1 MYDTTIAA
9 KLIGQLKA
17 FLGRI
22 SPRFR
27 KPVARF
33 IGDMMYGIMAEK
45 DVKLTSIVRALKEG
59 ITPKKVEDRLSRMLS
74 SKDLERNLHDV
85 IAEEGARKVH
95 RDTLIILD
103 PSDVQKPYAK
113 KMEYLAKVWDGSKG
127 GVGDNLGFWGCMAVA
142 CEDAPVAKR
151 SGRLSAEREP
161 RSGRKGPRGGR
172 RPIPLHFRLWSADS
186 PGFVSENEEVKAIVD
201 EITKHTKRRGIFVY
215 DRGGDNIEFYRH
227 SLDKGLDFIVRLKE
241 RCVRSWKRNVMC
253 GELAWQCR
261 MLYREVVAFDHHGTE
276 KRVTIEFGVVPVRLP
291 DIPDRLLHMVVV
303 RGFGQ
308 KPMMLLTTL
317 AKTTTR
323 EALWQVV
330 EGYITRWRIEDT
342 IRHVKQS
349 YNLEDMRLFKY
360 AKIKALA
367 AIVLAT
373 IYFSMAW
380 IGNSEK
386 HDVIARSVA
395 RMAFRIHDVPEF
407 HFYAIADGASDI
419 LKRGRRWRG
428 FDTEEAEKRNEAS
441 LFAFFGM
448 NTG

>member
-1 MYDTTIAA
+1 M
-9 KLIGQLKA
+9 
-17 FLGRI
+17 
-22 SPRFR
+22 
-27 KPVARF
+27 V
-33 IGDMMYGIMAEK
+33 EK
-45 DVKLTSIVRALKEG
+45 DVKLSSIVRALKEK

-74 SKDLERNLHDV
+74 SDGLEAGLHGV
-85 IAEEGARKVH
+85 IASEGARKVH
-95 RDTLIILD
+95 KDTLIILD

-127 GVGDNLGFWGCMAVA
+127 DLGDNLGFWGCMAVA
-142 CEDAPVAKR
+142 CE
-151 SGRLSAEREP
+151 S
-161 RSGRKGPRGGR
+161 GGR

-201 EITKHTKRRGIFVY
+201 EITRHTKKRGIFVY

-227 SLDKGLDFIVRLKE
+227 FIDKGLDFIVRLKE
-241 RCVRSWKRNVMC
+241 RYVRSWKRNVMC

-276 KRVTIEFGVVPVRLP
+276 KRVTVEFGVVPVRLP

-330 EGYITRWRIEDT
+330 EGYITRWRVEDT

-349 YNLEDMRLFKY
+349 YGLEDMRLFKY
-360 AKIKALA
+360 DKIKAMA

-373 IYFSMAW
+373 TYFSMAW

-386 HDVIARSVA
+386 HEVIARSIA
-395 RMAFRIHDVPEF
+395 RMSFRIHEVPEF
-407 HFYAIADGASDI
+407 HFYSIADGASDI

-428 FDTEEAEKRNEAS
+428 FDPDEAEKRDEAS

>member
-1 MYDTTIAA
+1 
-9 KLIGQLKA
+9 
-17 FLGRI
+17 
-22 SPRFR
+22 
-27 KPVARF
+27 
-33 IGDMMYGIMAEK
+33 
-45 DVKLTSIVRALKEG
+45 
-59 ITPKKVEDRLSRMLS
+59 
-74 SKDLERNLHDV
+74 
-85 IAEEGARKVH
+85 
-95 RDTLIILD
+95 
-103 PSDVQKPYAK
+103 
-113 KMEYLAKVWDGSKG
+113 
-127 GVGDNLGFWGCMAVA
+127 MAVA
-142 CEDAPVAKR
+142 CE
-151 SGRLSAEREP
+151 S
-161 RSGRKGPRGGR
+161 GGR

-201 EITKHTKRRGIFVY
+201 EITRHTKKRGIFVY

-227 SLDKGLDFIVRLKE
+227 FIDKGLDFIVRLKE
-241 RCVRSWKRNVMC
+241 RYVRSWKRNVMC
-253 GELAWQCR
+253 GELAWQCQMR
-261 MLYREVVAFDHHGTE
+261 YREVVTFDHHGTE
-276 KRVTIEFGVVPVRLP
+276 RRVTVEFGVVPVRLP

-330 EGYITRWRIEDT
+330 EGYITRWRVEDT

-349 YNLEDMRLFKY
+349 YGLEDMRLFKY
-360 AKIKALA
+360 DKIKAMA

-373 IYFSMAW
+373 TYFSMAW

-386 HDVIARSVA
+386 HEVIARSIA
-395 RMAFRIHDVPEF
+395 RMSFRIHEVPEF
-407 HFYAIADGASDI
+407 HFYSIADGASDI

-428 FDTEEAEKRNEAS
+428 FDPDEAEKRDEAS

>member
-1 MYDTTIAA
+1 MI
-9 KLIGQLKA
+9 
-17 FLGRI
+17 
-22 SPRFR
+22 
-27 KPVARF
+27 
-33 IGDMMYGIMAEK
+33 YGIMVEK
-45 DVKLTSIVRALKEG
+45 DVKLSSIVRALKEKT
-59 ITPKKVEDRLSRMLS
+59 TPKKVEDRLSRMLS
-74 SKDLERNLHDV
+74 SAGLEAGLHGF
-85 IAEEGARKVH
+85 IASEGARRVRK
-95 RDTLIILD
+95 DTLIILD

-127 GVGDNLGFWGCMAVA
+127 DVGDNLGFWGCMAVA
-142 CEDAPVAKR
+142 CE
-151 SGRLSAEREP
+151 S
-161 RSGRKGPRGGR
+161 GGR

-186 PGFVSENEEVKAIVD
+186 PGFVSENEEVKAIVG
-201 EITKHTKRRGIFVY
+201 EITKHTKKRGIFVY

-227 SLDKGLDFIVRLKE
+227 FLDKGLDFIVRLKE
-241 RCVRSWKRNVMC
+241 RYVRSWKRNVMC
-253 GELAWQCR
+253 GELAWQCQMR
-261 MLYREVVAFDHHGTE
+261 YREVVTFDHHGTE
-276 KRVTIEFGVVPVRLP
+276 RRVTVEFGVVPVRLP

-303 RGFGQ
+303 RGFGK

-330 EGYITRWRIEDT
+330 EGYITRWRVEDT

-349 YNLEDMRLFKY
+349 YSLEDMRLFKY
-360 AKIKALA
+360 DKIKAMA

-373 IYFSMAW
+373 TYFSMAW

-386 HDVIARSVA
+386 HEVIARSIA
-395 RMAFRIHDVPEF
+395 RMSFRIHEVPEF
-407 HFYAIADGASDI
+407 HFYSIADGASDI

-428 FDTEEAEKRNEAS
+428 FDPDEAEKRDEAS

>member
-9 KLIGQLKA
+9 KLLKQLES

-22 SPRFR
+22 SPRFH

-33 IGDMMYGIMAEK
+33 IGDMVYGIMAEK
-45 DVKLTSIVRALKEG
+45 DVKLSSVVRALREKAS
-59 ITPKKVEDRLSRMLS
+59 PKKVEDRLSRMLS
-74 SKDLERNLHDV
+74 SSGLEAGLHGV
-85 IAEEGARKVH
+85 IAAEGAKKV
-95 RDTLIILD
+95 RRGTLVILD

-113 KMEYLAKVWDGSKG
+113 KIEYLAKVWDGSKG
-127 GVGDNLGFWGCMAVA
+127 DVGDNLGFWGCMAVA
-142 CEDAPVAKR
+142 CE
-151 SGRLSAEREP
+151 S
-161 RSGRKGPRGGR
+161 GGR
-172 RPIPLHFRLWSADS
+172 RPIPLHFRLWSTDS

-201 EITKHTKRRGIFVY
+201 EITRHTNRRGIFVY

-227 SLDKGLDFIVRLKE
+227 FLGKGLDFIVRLKE
-241 RCVRSWKRNVMC
+241 RHVRSWKRNVMC
-253 GELAWQCR
+253 GELAWECR
-261 MLYREVVAFDHHGTE
+261 MRYREVVTFDHHGEE

-291 DIPDRLLHMVVV
+291 DIPHRLLHMVVV
-303 RGFGQ
+303 RGFGRQ
-308 KPMMLLTTL
+308 PMMLLTTL
-317 AKTTTR
+317 AKSTSR

-330 EGYITRWRIEDT
+330 EGYITRWRVEDT

-349 YNLEDMRLFKY
+349 YRLEDMRLFKY
-360 AKIKALA
+360 AKIKSMA

-373 IYFSMAW
+373 MYFSMTW

-386 HDVIARSVA
+386 HDVIARSIA
-395 RMAFRIHDVPEF
+395 RMSFRIHGVPEF

-428 FDTEEAEKRNEAS
+428 FDPAAAEARDEAS
-441 LFAFFGM
+441 LFKFFGL

>member
-1 MYDTTIAA
+1 M
-9 KLIGQLKA
+9 KL
-17 FLGRI
+17 
-22 SPRFR
+22 S
-27 KPVARF
+27 
-33 IGDMMYGIMAEK
+33 
-45 DVKLTSIVRALKEG
+45 SIVRALKEKT
-59 ITPKKVEDRLSRMLS
+59 TPKKVEDRLSRMLS
-74 SKDLERNLHDV
+74 SDGLEAGLHGV
-85 IAEEGARKVH
+85 IASEGARKVH
-95 RDTLIILD
+95 KDTLIILD

-127 GVGDNLGFWGCMAVA
+127 DVGDNLGFWGCMAVA
-142 CEDAPVAKR
+142 CE
-151 SGRLSAEREP
+151 S
-161 RSGRKGPRGGR
+161 GGR

-201 EITKHTKRRGIFVY
+201 EITRHTKKRGIFVY
-215 DRGGDNIEFYRH
+215 DRGGDSIEFYRH
-227 SLDKGLDFIVRLKE
+227 FLDKGLDFIVRLKE
-241 RCVRSWKRNVMC
+241 RYVRSWKRNVMC

-276 KRVTIEFGVVPVRLP
+276 KRVTVEFGVVPVRLP

-303 RGFGQ
+303 RGFGK

-330 EGYITRWRIEDT
+330 EGYITRWRVEDT

-349 YNLEDMRLFKY
+349 YRLEDMRLFKY
-360 AKIKALA
+360 DKIKAMA

-373 IYFSMAW
+373 TYFSMAW

-386 HDVIARSVA
+386 HEVIARSIA
-395 RMAFRIHDVPEF
+395 RMSFRIHEVPEF
-407 HFYAIADGASDI
+407 HFYSIADGASDI

-428 FDTEEAEKRNEAS
+428 FDPEEAEKRNEAS

>member
-1 MYDTTIAA
+1 MYDTIIAA
-9 KLIGQLKA
+9 KLLAQLEN

-22 SPRFR
+22 SPHFH
-27 KPVARF
+27 KPVAHF
-33 IGDMMYGIMAEK
+33 IGDMIYGIIAEK
-45 DVKLTSIVRALKEG
+45 DVKLSSIVRALKEKT
-59 ITPKKVEDRLSRMLS
+59 TPKKVEDRLSRMLS
-74 SKDLERNLHDV
+74 SSGLEAGLHDL
-85 IAEEGARKVH
+85 IAFEGAKKVH
-95 RDTLIILD
+95 KDTLIILD

-127 GVGDNLGFWGCMAVA
+127 EVGDNLGFWGCMAVA
-142 CEDAPVAKR
+142 CE
-151 SGRLSAEREP
+151 S
-161 RSGRKGPRGGR
+161 GGR
-172 RPIPLHFRLWSADS
+172 RPVPLHFRLWSSDS
-186 PGFVSENEEVKAIVD
+186 PKFVSENEEVKAIVD
-201 EITKHTKRRGIFVY
+201 GITRHTKKRGIFVY
-215 DRGGDNIEFYRH
+215 DRGGDNIEFYRYF
-227 SLDKGLDFIVRLKE
+227 LEKGLDFIVRLKE
-241 RCVRSWKRNVMC
+241 RYVRSWKRTWTC
-253 GELAWQCR
+253 GMLACQCQMR
-261 MLYREVVAFDHHGTE
+261 YKEVISFDHHGTE

-291 DIPDRLLHMVVV
+291 DIPDKLLHMVVV

-330 EGYITRWRIEDT
+330 EGYITRWRVEDT
-342 IRHVKQS
+342 IRYVKQS
-349 YNLEDMRLFKY
+349 YGLEDIRLFKY
-360 AKIKALA
+360 NKIKAMA

-386 HDVIARSVA
+386 HEVIARSIA
-395 RMAFRIHDVPEF
+395 RMSFRIHDVPEF

-428 FDTEEAEKRNEAS
+428 FDPGEANKKNEET
-441 LFAFFGM
+441 LFAFFGL

>member
-1 MYDTTIAA
+1 MHDTTIAA
-9 KLIGQLKA
+9 KLLGQLES

-22 SPRFR
+22 SPHFH

-33 IGDMMYGIMAEK
+33 IVEK
-45 DVKLTSIVRALKEG
+45 DVKLSSVVRALKEKT
-59 ITPKKVEDRLSRMLS
+59 TPKKVEDRLSRMLS
-74 SKDLERNLHDV
+74 ADGLEAGLHRF
-85 IAEEGARKVH
+85 IASEGAKRVH

-127 GVGDNLGFWGCMAVA
+127 EVGDNLGFWGCMAVA
-142 CEDAPVAKR
+142 CE
-151 SGRLSAEREP
+151 S
-161 RSGRKGPRGGR
+161 GGR

-186 PGFVSENEEVKAIVD
+186 PGFVSENEEVKSIVD
-201 EITKHTKRRGIFVY
+201 GITRHTKRRGVFVY
-215 DRGGDNIEFYRH
+215 ERGGDNIEFYRH
-227 SLDKGLDFIVRLKE
+227 FLGKGLDFIVRLKE
-241 RCVRSWKRNVMC
+241 RYVRSWKRNVMC
-253 GELAWQCR
+253 GELAWECR
-261 MLYREVVAFDHHGTE
+261 MRYREVVAFDHHGKE
-276 KRVTIEFGVVPVRLP
+276 RRVTVEFGVVPVRLP

-330 EGYITRWRIEDT
+330 EGYITRWRVEDT

-349 YNLEDMRLFKY
+349 YGLEGMRLFKY

-373 IYFSMAW
+373 IYFSMTW

-395 RMAFRIHDVPEF
+395 RMSFRIHDVPEF

-428 FDTEEAEKRNEAS
+428 FDPEEAEKRDEAS